1 MKFKNIPNSLKPRE
15 RLINFGADNL
25 SDEEL
30 LSIILKTG
38 TKEKNVKQ
46 LSLEILSKF
55 NNITELKKISYQNL
69 IEING
74 LGIAK
79 ATELIAVV
87 ELGKRIFQNI
97 TIEQMIKCTNSKN
110 IVDYFSYLFKD
121 KKQEEF
127 YVIYL
132 DSKKKYISKK
142 RLCVGS
148 INFTI
153 AHPREIFKEAYLLSA
168 SSIICIHN
176 HPSGDATPS
185 KIDNAITEKIRQ
197 IGLLHDITLVD
208 HLIIGKEKYYSYF
221 ENNKI

>member
-1 MKFKNIPNSLKPRE
+1 
-15 RLINFGADNL
+15 
-25 SDEEL
+25 
-30 LSIILKTG
+30 
-38 TKEKNVKQ
+38 
-46 LSLEILSKF
+46 
-55 NNITELKKISYQNL
+55 
-69 IEING
+69 
-74 LGIAK
+74 
-79 ATELIAVV
+79 
-87 ELGKRIFQNI
+87 
-97 TIEQMIKCTNSKN
+97 MIKCTNSKN

-142 RLCVGS
+142 RLFVGS

>member
-142 RLCVGS
+142 RLFVGS